1 MKGCPATFYVL
12 KKHKWLNMEGWE
24 RGLVAGN
31 LFYLDLGEFFS
42 SRRVCCIRAVLSVTI
57 AEVIV
62 SRELKLRHI
71 LSNLSVP
78 A

>member
-42 SRRVCCIRAVLSVTI
+42 S
-57 AEVIV
+57 
-62 SRELKLRHI
+62 
-71 LSNLSVP
+71 
-78 A
+78 